1 MPNGLVRAMLLDE
14 CVTSDTPAEAS
25 MVAIVGGDGATTT
38 RGELRRMAMAVAN
51 GLQTSGLRPGD
62 RVAVLGRRSAET
74 IAALLGAAM
83 AGVVYVPLDPNAE
96 PSYWRSVIDD
106 LHVRAVLAERPLP
119 AGHAISIPVLPAAAP
134 AGAPPADDTDGH
146 PPASPGRT
154 PGDDLFV
161 LTTSGST
168 GRPKGVLHSHRSTM
182 AAVQWIVQSLSIR
195 PGDVVLGT
203 APVHFAYSIVDI
215 YSALLARARL
225 VLAPEPA
232 VTFPGLLMEAIER
245 NRVSVMC
252 TVPTVLRTLLD
263 VGAFSGGAAGSL
275 RAITYAGE
283 PFQAPA
289 LARVMRALPHVTFI
303 NLLGSTETQ
312 AILSHRFTVPPADD
326 AELPLGTPASFAD
339 VRLLDD
345 TGAGVPAGEIGEI
358 AVVGSTVMKG
368 YISAEGFVPAG
379 EPYRTGDFA
388 RLADDGLHYYC
399 GRRDQQ
405 VKVRG
410 VRIVLPAVERALL
423 ACPGVKE
430 AAAFVIGQNLVACV
444 GADPIPSIADLAA
457 SCRERLP
464 SLSQPHRY
472 VTLAS
477 FPQLSTGKLDRVALR
492 AIAAGEAATR
502 DCEGRRLL
510 DLKSSIINKQELQG

>member
-1 MPNGLVRAMLLDE
+1 MPNGLVRPMLLEE
-14 CVTSDTPAEAS
+14 CVASSTAAEAS
-25 MVAIVGGDGATTT
+25 MIAVIGGDGATTT
-38 RGELRRMAMAVAN
+38 RGELRHMAEAVAAR
-51 GLQTSGLRPGD
+51 LTAAGLRPAD

-74 IAALLGAAM
+74 IAALIGAAM

-106 LHVRAVLAERPLP
+106 LGVRALLAEGPLP
-119 AGHAISIPVLPAAAP
+119 AGHAISIPVLAVAAP
-134 AGAPPADDTDGH
+134 VERLPVNCPDGH
-146 PPASPGRT
+146 VQPRQGRQ

-168 GRPKGVLHSHRSTM
+168 GRPKGVLHSHHSTM
-182 AAVQWIVQSLSIR
+182 AAVQWIVQALGIG

-215 YSALLARARL
+215 YSALLAKARL

-232 VTFPGLLMEAIER
+232 VTFPGLLTEAIER
-245 NRVSVMC
+245 NEVSVMC
-252 TVPTVLRTLLD
+252 TVPTVLRTLLE
-263 VGAFSGGAAGSL
+263 VGAFTGGSTRSL

-289 LARVMRALPHVTFI
+289 LARVMRALPHVEFF

-312 AILSHRFTVPPADD
+312 AILSHRFAMPPADD
-326 AELPLGTPASFAD
+326 AELPLGRPSSYAE

-345 TGAGVPAGEIGEI
+345 EGAAVPAGEIGEI
-358 AVVGSTVMKG
+358 AVSGPTVMKG
-368 YISAEGFVPAG
+368 YVSAEGFVPAA

-388 RLADDGLHYYC
+388 RLAADGLHYYC

-423 ACPGVKE
+423 ACPGVKD
-430 AAAFVIGQNLVACV
+430 AAAFVIGQDLVACV
-444 GADPIPSIADLAA
+444 SADPIPSHADLAA
-457 SCRERLP
+457 SCRQRLP
-464 SLSQPHRY
+464 SLSQPHRF
-472 VTLAS
+472 VTVAS
-477 FPQLSTGKLDRVALR
+477 FPQLSNGKLDRVGLR
-492 AIAAGEAATR
+492 ALASGGAGKGDGTK
-502 DCEGRRLL
+502 G
-510 DLKSSIINKQELQG
+510 G